1 MLVRSVFSFYRS
13 EVSIQYE
20 SIHKKNAYFKR
31 FFFFPNSKYFKDNQP
46 NNYIFCVVLKNRHFI
61 KAYNLCALSYY
72 DILNVIKRY
81 FVNTKDSFLVKRRK
95 EARYA
100 VVHYCRRLYW
110 SRCRSN
116 Y

>member
-1 MLVRSVFSFYRS
+1 MARVTGQLFNPYRS

-20 SIHKKNAYFKR
+20 SIHKKNADFKR

-61 KAYNLCALSYY
+61 KAYTREHIIC
-72 DILNVIKRY
+72 V
-81 FVNTKDSFLVKRRK
+81 
-95 EARYA
+95 
-100 VVHYCRRLYW
+100 
-110 SRCRSN
+110 RSHIMI